1 MRVLRSIVAI
11 AVVTVCL
18 AVASSIALAE
28 DEGSPAAEADSQPA
42 GSSPELLAWLQICIQ
57 HLASE
62 DEDVR
67 GGAAVALKAAGPAA
81 RPLLEMAASNDHPQ
95 LSAGAKRL
103 LAQMDRSVRGRRSPA
118 QPLPGYRQGRSNA
131 RVLDELELDDDKR
144 AAVEPLLAESDKQ
157 RQELLRKLQS
167 GEVERAE
174 AGSRLG
180 ALRKETDEK
189 LAKLLDETQMERYR
203 ELTRAPA
210 RTSPRPTE

>member
-1 MRVLRSIVAI
+1 MLHSIVVI
-11 AVVTVCL
+11 AVVTACL
-18 AVASSIALAE
+18 CATSSIALAA
-28 DEGSPAAEADSQPA
+28 DEAKEPASEADSQPA
-42 GSSPELLAWLQICIQ
+42 GSSPEFLAWLQICVQ

-81 RPLLEMAASNDHPQ
+81 RPLLEMAAANDHPQ

-103 LAQMDRSVRGRRSPA
+103 LAQMDRSVRGRRSPG
-118 QPLPGYRQGRSNA
+118 QPAPPGYRQGRSTV
-131 RVLDELELDDDKR
+131 RVLDALELDDEKR
-144 AAVEPLLAESDKQ
+144 AAVEPLLAQSEKQ
-157 RQELLRKLQS
+157 RQELIAKLQS
-167 GEVERAE
+167 GEVERSE

-189 LAKLLDETQMERYR
+189 LAELLDEAQMERYR

-210 RTSPRPTE
+210 RTAPRPTE